1 MVCEVLYV
9 SRSQRK
15 CQVSKNNNYGFLAIF
30 LNYDN
35 ALTTA
40 KWEQDINDINVTAE
54 AAGGINEIL

>member
-15 CQVSKNNNYGFLAIF
+15 RQVSKNNNYGFLAIF

-40 KWEQDINDINVTAE
+40 K
-54 AAGGINEIL
+54 

>member
-15 CQVSKNNNYGFLAIF
+15 RQVSKNNNYGFLAIF

>member
-9 SRSQRK
+9 SRSQLKR
-15 CQVSKNNNYGFLAIF
+15 QVSKNNNYGFLAIF

>member
-15 CQVSKNNNYGFLAIF
+15 RQVSKNNNYGFLAIF

-35 ALTTA
+35 AVTTA